1 MKIAFCGDSFC
12 ANVDNINYSTYP
24 YLLAL
29 QGADIILKGVP
40 GNPLY
45 HSYMSLLEV
54 IDKADYIVFC
64 ITEPGRLANKELLP
78 ICYGSVAENFPLTI
92 DGKPWSEFF
101 SIPESELIKVMQ
113 SARNYYKDVMSYEF
127 HQVAQKG
134 ILMQMDELMIEK
146 KKKCIWFPC
155 FEDDMS
161 MQSYTPKSGPMASHP
176 LYIISNA
183 EKSSDGQIVDE
194 ERYPNGVLKSEG
206 PDDRRN
212 HLNEEHNKKMA
223 ELIINIINK
232 DDFTPKMIK
241 MKDYFKVLR

>member
-12 ANVDNINYSTYP
+12 ANADNINYSTYP

-29 QGADIILKGVP
+29 QGADIILKGMP

-54 IDKADYIVFC
+54 IDKADYIIFC
-64 ITEPGRLANKELLP
+64 ITEPSRLANKESLP
-78 ICYGSVAENFPLTI
+78 ICYGSIAGEFPLTI
-92 DGKPWSEFF
+92 NDVPWSDYF
-101 SIPESELIKVMQ
+101 SIPGSELIKLMQ

-127 HQVAQKG
+127 HEMAQKG
-134 ILMQMDELMIEK
+134 ILMQIDELMLQK

-155 FEDDMS
+155 FDYS
-161 MQSYTPKSGPMASHP
+161 MQGYIPKSGPTADTD
-176 LYIISNA
+176 LKRISKL
-183 EKSSDGQIVDE
+183 ELKWLSLQEQIDIE
-194 ERYPNGVLKSEG
+194 TEDPRPNHFDV
-206 PDDRRN
+206 RN
-212 HLNEEHNKKMA
+212 NRNMA

-241 MKDYFKVLR
+241 MEEYFEVLR

>member
-1 MKIAFCGDSFC
+1 MKIAFVGDSYC
-12 ANVDNINYSTYP
+12 ANIDNINYSTYP

-54 IDKADYIVFC
+54 IDKADYIIFC
-64 ITEPGRLANKELLP
+64 ITEPGRLANKESLP
-78 ICYGSVAENFPLTI
+78 ICYGSIAGEFPLTI
-92 DGKPWSEFF
+92 NDVPWSDYF
-101 SIPESELIKVMQ
+101 SIPGSELIKLMQ

-127 HQVAQKG
+127 HEMAQKG
-134 ILMQMDELMIEK
+134 ILMQIDELMLQK

-155 FEDDMS
+155 FDYS
-161 MQSYTPKSGPMASHP
+161 MQGYIPKSGPTADTD
-176 LYIISNA
+176 LKRISKL
-183 EKSSDGQIVDE
+183 ELKWLSLQEQIDIE
-194 ERYPNGVLKSEG
+194 TEDPRPNHFDV
-206 PDDRRN
+206 RN
-212 HLNEEHNKKMA
+212 NRNMA

-241 MKDYFKVLR
+241 MEEYFEVLR

>member
-29 QGADIILKGVP
+29 QGADIILNGTS

-113 SARNYYKDVMSYEF
+113 SARNYYLYVMSHEF
-127 HQVAQKG
+127 HDMAQKG
-134 ILMQMDELMIEK
+134 ILMQIDELMIQK
-146 KKKCIWFPC
+146 QKKCIWFPC
-155 FEDDMS
+155 FDYS
-161 MQSYTPKSGPMASHP
+161 MQGYIPKSGPIADTD
-176 LYIISNA
+176 LRRISKL
-183 EKSSDGQIVDE
+183 ELKWLSLQEQIDIE
-194 ERYPNGVLKSEG
+194 TEDPRPN
-206 PDDRRN
+206 
-212 HLNEEHNKKMA
+212 HFNEENNRNMA
-223 ELIINIINK
+223 RLIIDIINK
-232 DDFTPKMIK
+232 DDFTPKEIK